1 MRGVR
6 FSAVGA
12 SILKGFSAFLGVF
25 IRSVV
30 FSGHKGASQV
40 GDSHLEMVC
49 SFPLIYDCRI
59 PFSYIFS
66 SESLKVR
73 QKQRNFRTAGKLR
86 KNA

>member
-49 SFPLIYDCRI
+49 SFP
-59 PFSYIFS
+59 
-66 SESLKVR
+66 
-73 QKQRNFRTAGKLR
+73 
-86 KNA
+86 